1 MVIFRYIVCDCTLQM
16 YVLLFEWERLSPEK
30 AMELLDYHYADVAVR
45 NYAVDCLEQLEYVIK
60 AVNLVMMF
68 VVFKC
73 KVTGVYPSI
82 YCS

>member
-1 MVIFRYIVCDCTLQM
+1 M

-45 NYAVDCLEQLEYVIK
+45 NYAVDCLEQLEYVNKTI
-60 AVNLVMMF
+60 NLMMIF
-68 VVFKC
+68 DVFKC
-73 KVTGVYPSI
+73 KVMGACPSI